1 MKLIV
6 DKGSNGLTT
15 KEFTEY
21 LKTPT
26 PKIRNNTTRI

>member
-26 PKIRNNTTRI
+26 PKTEITIAIK